1 MRIAVDS
8 NIILYAEGLGDP
20 TKGEIA
26 RSILKQ
32 LPLAQSIIP
41 IQALGEVHHNL
52 TRKGRWPRERANE
65 AVEAWRNVL
74 TALPTSVEAFAASL
88 RLSRQHG
95 LQIWDAVI
103 VSVSVEAGCQLL
115 LSEDM
120 QSGFTWNGLSIGN
133 PFLSPMN
140 AALAALLA
148 KT

>member
-1 MRIAVDS
+1 VRIAVDS

-65 AVEAWRNVL
+65 AIEAWRNVL
-74 TALPTSVEAFAASL
+74 TAFPTSIEAFAASL

-120 QSGFTWNGLSIGN
+120 QSGFTWNGLSIDN